1 MVGARLR
8 RAPRSGG
15 PLSSLR
21 GNRAFRHLWLSNL
34 FFFGGVWTQTLV
46 MGWLAFELTGSDLLV
61 AVFTAVRLAPLLLG
75 PMSGAMADRH
85 DKVRMLMLASG
96 WASTFAAVVAAL
108 GSVGMLSYGALVAG
122 GLAIGIAQSPSQPA
136 RAALVFDLVGQ
147 ESISNANALNSLAIN
162 MTQVFG
168 PALGGVLIAAIGAPA
183 ALWVS
188 AGWYAVSLLLMLP
201 LRGLTTAPART
212 EERESVLASMIG
224 GLRIIGRNRLAVAVL
239 LVTVSA
245 NLMLWP
251 IYQTFMPVFADESF
265 GLGPA
270 GLGALL
276 TCSGVGGLIGSLVIA
291 SLGDFRAKGAL
302 FVGGTAVWA
311 AGWALFAWA
320 RSPILGFALMVWIGM
335 ASAAFVILQ
344 TTLLLV
350 TTDRSVHGRVLGLQ
364 ELAIGVMPVS
374 TLVLGVIAERVG
386 VSITAFGAACGL
398 SLALVLI
405 TLRVPTVLRI
415 R

>member
-1 MVGARLR
+1 MR
-8 RAPRSGG
+8 PRTGG

-21 GNRAFRHLWLSNL
+21 GNRTFRYLWLSNL

-46 MGWLAFELTGSDLLV
+46 MGWLAFHLTGSDLLV

-75 PMSGAMADRH
+75 PMSGAIADRH
-85 DKVRMLMLASG
+85 NRVLLLTLACG
-96 WASTFAAVVAAL
+96 WAATVAALVAAL
-108 GSVGMLSYGALVAG
+108 GSFGALSYGVLVVG

-136 RAALVFDLVGQ
+136 RASLVFDLVGQ
-147 ESISNANALNSLAIN
+147 ESISNANALNALALN

-168 PALGGVLIAAIGAPA
+168 PALGGVMIAAIGAPA

-188 AGWYAVSLLLMLP
+188 AGWYAISLLLLIP
-201 LRGLTTAPART
+201 LRGAGTVAAPAV
-212 EERESVLASMIG
+212 EHESVVTSVVG
-224 GLRIIGRNRLAVAVL
+224 GLRTIGRNRLAVAIL

-251 IYQTFMPVFADESF
+251 IFQTFMPVFADEAF

-270 GLGALL
+270 GLGSLL
-276 TCSGVGGLIGSLVIA
+276 TCSGIGGLIGSLIIA
-291 SLGDFRAKGAL
+291 ALGDFRAKGAF
-302 FVGGTAVWA
+302 FVVGTGLWAV
-311 AGWALFAWA
+311 GWALFAWA
-320 RSPILGFALMVWIGM
+320 HSPALGFVLMAWIGM
-335 ASAAFVILQ
+335 TSAAFAVLQ
-344 TTLLLV
+344 TTLLLI

-374 TLVLGVIAERVG
+374 TLALGAIAERVG
-386 VSITAFGAACGL
+386 VGLTTFGAACGL
-398 SLALVLI
+398 LLALALI
-405 TLRVPTVLRI
+405 GVRVPSMLHI